1 MTGGVRPV
9 RPLRVSALVAVA
21 RVVAAAVLLALSVA
35 LSLPAAAQDDLPV
48 LEFTKS
54 TVAIEDAGHANVF
67 LKLDRAASVPIKV
80 HWETSELSPA
90 TAVAGV
96 DYWPGPGTVTFAP
109 GDVEEQFRVMLR
121 DDDRVEDTE
130 KFLVTIRPANPALV
144 TVPEYEREYTII
156 DTDELKL
163 TIDVETVVREAA
175 RVAHVRVY
183 AEEVPLDFD
192 FNFQYETQPG
202 TVVPEGLQGNNA
214 YTAYVAE
221 AAGLTYAA
229 ATEGRD
235 YRHTTGTLTFGPGRL
250 RHTIT
255 VPITNDGA
263 QEEPELFQIWMQ
275 RVKETDRRIRGPG
288 RAARVVIDRSD
299 YPLVSLWDAEGVEGE
314 DMVFT
319 VALSRATGAD
329 VTVDWTVDFWRGSTA
344 DEADF
349 ETMSGTATVAAGS
362 REATFTVATA
372 DDDADE
378 EDETFLVRLSNFPW
392 NSQIGDPT
400 ATGVITDNDDSPFEP
415 ATVRSV
421 TLLSGPGSDGVWSA
435 GERVELEVRY
445 SLPVV
450 VRQPR
455 YWVNADGD
463 RHPPGPYVAVVFL
476 DDARP
481 GYGKGLS
488 VALVPYVSGSGTA
501 ALRFAYT
508 VGADEAGAQGVEVA
522 EGILLRGATIRTLEG
537 GVGEPEFTRT
547 RVMQVDVRKPSG
559 GVWPAG
565 DKVRVEVRFTGPAQY
580 TPPEEP
586 QNRDEVDVEGGTP
599 TIRLLLGDRERRRLA
614 RMASYAGGSGTNTLT
629 FEYEVTA
636 GDGQVSAVEVV
647 AESLARNGATIRNE
661 DGYDAE
667 LDHLGVL
674 WYSSLALRVRAAAAR
689 EGGTLKFEMELAQ
702 AAKAPVTVDYETAD
716 GTATAGEDYTAKRGT
731 VTFAPGHTRKTVA
744 VPVLRDEE
752 AEDAETVVLRLSNAR
767 SADSE
772 AEVEVTVPEAEGT
785 IEDVAPEA
793 EAQEPQEQEQPQ
805 GPPALTASFEGMP
818 AKHDRE
824 TAFTFRVA
832 FSEDIGISFRSLRE
846 DAFTVSGGRVTGGK
860 RVDGRRDLFEM
871 TVRPVSNGDV
881 TITLP
886 AGRKCGVSGAI
897 CTKGESRRKLTNAPS
912 ATVRGPASALKR
924 PGLAPN
930 APNPFNPSTVI
941 PYRLDVDGPVRLEIY
956 NLLGQR
962 IRTLVNEVQAA
973 GPYRVR
979 WDARDATGRSVATGV
994 YFIRLHHPGGVHIQ
1008 RMLYLK

>member
-1 MTGGVRPV
+1 MMTRTDRRRFPI
-9 RPLRVSALVAVA
+9 LF
-21 RVVAAAVLLALSVA
+21 AAISTLA
-35 LSLPAAAQDDLPV
+35 LPAAAKDDLPV
-48 LEFTKS
+48 LEFIKS
-54 TVAIEDAGHANVF
+54 AVAIEDFAVAKVF
-67 LKLDRAASVPIKV
+67 LKLDRAAPVPIKV
-80 HWETSELSPA
+80 HWETSDLSPA

-96 DYWPGPGTVTFAP
+96 DYRPASGTVTFAP
-109 GDVEEQFRVMLR
+109 GDLEEQFQVTLR
-121 DDDRVEDTE
+121 NDDRVEDTE
-130 KFLVTIRPANPALV
+130 KFLITIRPANPALV
-144 TVPEYEREYTII
+144 TVPVYEREYTIV

-163 TIDVETVVREAA
+163 TVDVETVVREAA

-183 AEEVPLDFD
+183 AEEVPLDVEFQFD
-192 FNFQYETQPG
+192 YETQPG
-202 TVVPEGLQGNNA
+202 TVVPEKLQGDDD
-214 YTAYVAE
+214 YTAYANE
-221 AAGLTYAA
+221 AAALTYAA
-229 ATEGRD
+229 ATEGAD
-235 YRHTTGTLTFGPGRL
+235 YRHKTGTLTFGPGAQ

-255 VPITNDGA
+255 VPLINDGA
-263 QEEPELFQIWMQ
+263 EEERELFQVWLV
-275 RVKETDRRIRGPG
+275 RKKETDRRILDPG
-288 RAARVVIDRSD
+288 RPARVVIRRSD

-319 VALSRATGAD
+319 VALSKATGAD

-344 DEADF
+344 DAADF

-372 DDDADE
+372 DDAADE

-793 EAQEPQEQEQPQ
+793 AAQEPPQ
-805 GPPALTASFEGMP
+805 KPPPAPRNLTGVANDDGSVTLSWDAPGDDSVTGYRILRRHTVKQDPGVFSTLAANTGT
-818 AKHDRE
+818 
-824 TAFTFRVA
+824 TATTYTDRVA
-832 FSEDIGISFRSLRE
+832 SPETRY
-846 DAFTVSGGRVTGGK
+846 AYRVKAINAAGAGK
-860 RVDGRRDLFEM
+860 R
-871 TVRPVSNGDV
+871 SNYVKV
-881 TITLP
+881 T
-886 AGRKCGVSGAI
+886 
-897 CTKGESRRKLTNAPS
+897 TKRA
-912 ATVRGPASALKR
+912 APASKPALADV
-924 PGLAPN
+924 APN
-930 APNPFNPSTVI
+930 APNPFNASTLI
-941 PYRLDVDGPVRLEIY
+941 PYRLDADGPVRLEIY
-956 NLLGQR
+956 NLLGQS
-962 IRTLVNEVQAA
+962 IRTLVDEVQTA
-973 GPYRVR
+973 GAYRVS
-979 WDARDATGRSVATGV
+979 WDARDAAGRRVSTGV
-994 YFIRLHHPGGVHIQ
+994 YFLRLHYPGGVQ
-1008 RMLYLK
+1008 TRRMLYLE